1 MSMEPT
7 GQAPAAPRDPAA
19 RAARLL
25 EQLRHSRTLWSLRN
39 ADGWVMMEERGTP
52 GLPVWPSDAEAA
64 ASARGDWVDCAPAAI
79 PLDEWRDRWL
89 PGLGRDGVR
98 IVLWPVAAR
107 AAVIVTAEEHA
118 QHLATALALEA

>member
-7 GQAPAAPRDPAA
+7 GRATAAPRDPAA

-52 GLPVWPSDAEAA
+52 GLPVWPSDAEAPRR
-64 ASARGDWVDCAPAAI
+64 SARARPS
-79 PLDEWRDRWL
+79 L
-89 PGLGRDGVR
+89 PNSR
-98 IVLWPVAAR
+98 R
-107 AAVIVTAEEHA
+107 AS
-118 QHLATALALEA
+118 